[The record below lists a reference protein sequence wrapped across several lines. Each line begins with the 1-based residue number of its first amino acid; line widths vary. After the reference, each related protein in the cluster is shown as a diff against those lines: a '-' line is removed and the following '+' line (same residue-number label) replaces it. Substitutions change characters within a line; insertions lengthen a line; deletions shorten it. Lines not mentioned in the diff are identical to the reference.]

1 MKPCCPRDRRA
12 LAHARETGPSFG
24 PHYAPGGGAHT
35 LSTGMRE
42 CVGRTRSDQRSEVCG
57 VGVMGVGEGEG
68 SSSRTECCVVR
79 VL

>member
-12 LAHARETGPSFG
+12 LAHAREAGPSLG

-57 VGVMGVGEGEG
+57 VGVMGVGVGG
-68 SSSRTECCVVR
+68 W
-79 VL
+79 